1 MDYSGQDVYLR
12 PASSFTSNDS
22 REEKKE
28 LSSFFHLEQ
37 SGTRTFRS
45 IYNKSSSFDL
55 SVSELALILR
65 VLSFEFFF
73 YLTWIL
79 KKGILSLD

>member
-37 SGTRTFRS
+37 SGTRRFRS

-55 SVSELALILR
+55 SVSELALIHIKS
-65 VLSFEFFF
+65 SF
-73 YLTWIL
+73 L
-79 KKGILSLD
+79 